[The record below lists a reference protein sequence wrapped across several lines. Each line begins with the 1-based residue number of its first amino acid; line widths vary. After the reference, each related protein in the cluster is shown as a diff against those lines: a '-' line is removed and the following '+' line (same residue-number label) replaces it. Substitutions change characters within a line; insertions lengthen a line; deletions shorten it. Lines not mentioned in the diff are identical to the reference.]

1 MRTYIKPAIEILKLN
16 AYNPLLNASLAI
28 GGEETVPGSEALT
41 PPFTFDDE
49 VE

>member
-1 MRTYIKPAIEILKLN
+1 MKKYIKPEIEILKLN

-28 GGEETVPGSEALT
+28 GEGTVPGTEALT